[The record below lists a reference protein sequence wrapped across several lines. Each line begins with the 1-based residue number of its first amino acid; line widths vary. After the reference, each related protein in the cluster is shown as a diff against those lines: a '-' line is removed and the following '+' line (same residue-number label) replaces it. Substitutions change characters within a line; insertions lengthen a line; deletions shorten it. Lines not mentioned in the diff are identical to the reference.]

1 MFRDN
6 RGFTLFELVL
16 AAGLAFVLLTLCVA
30 VLVPLAKATARSADQ
45 VDLRQMAYVSLDR
58 LSADLGRSAPEG
70 ISILSSPTQ
79 VVLAVQ
85 PLVDLTAD
93 GAQVWDT
100 QLITWFWKENQL
112 RRRLWPPGHPDLGW
126 VPTPAR
132 PRHVTPAELPR
143 LMEMENSQALAGF
156 VESVQVQ
163 GGMPPLFVQPIKITL
178 KLSRPGR
185 GPGGKES
192 YSLSTS
198 IYLRNAAKKN

>member
-1 MFRDN
+1 MSRV
-6 RGFTLFELVL
+6 RAFTLLELVL

-45 VDLRQMAYVSLDR
+45 VDLRQMAFVSLNR
-58 LSADLGRSAPEG
+58 LSADLDRSAPEG

-79 VVLAVQ
+79 VVIAIQ

-93 GAQVWDT
+93 GAQVWDA
-100 QLITWFWKENQL
+100 QLVTWYWKDSQV
-112 RRRLWPPGHPDLGW
+112 RRRLWPPGAPDLGW
-126 VPTPAR
+126 VPNPAR

-143 LMEMENSQALAGF
+143 LMEPENSQALAGF
-156 VESVQVQ
+156 VDSLQVE
-163 GGMPPLFVQPIKITL
+163 GGMPPLFVQPIKLTL

-185 GPGGKES
+185 GPGGKEA

-198 IYLRNAAKKN
+198 VYLRNSAQKN